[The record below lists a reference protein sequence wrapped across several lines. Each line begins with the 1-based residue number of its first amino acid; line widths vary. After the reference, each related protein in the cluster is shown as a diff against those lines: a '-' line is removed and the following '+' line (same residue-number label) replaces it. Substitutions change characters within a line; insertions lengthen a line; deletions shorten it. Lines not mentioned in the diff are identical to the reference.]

1 MRFVAGCLIIA
12 TGGVV
17 LAQSSRELH
26 RRYGEPDMER
36 FNVQPGVSLTVE
48 YGSDHLACK
57 FSIAPTK
64 PFDPSDPVGIFSTIS
79 SDSVTEIL
87 DEIVPVST
95 RGKETGRATTASSC
109 ANEVESFEYD
119 SAVIVRSVIGCA
131 SSKPQQENHA
141 TVWLKRDICP
151 KPKLPWAA
159 PRR

>member
-1 MRFVAGCLIIA
+1 MRIFVVCLFVATA
-12 TGGVV
+12 SVV
-17 LAQSSRELH
+17 LTQSSQEFH
-26 RRYGEPDMER
+26 SRYGEPDMER
-36 FNVQPGVSLTVE
+36 FNVRPGVSLTVE

-64 PFDPSDPVGIFSTIS
+64 PFDPSDSVGTFSTIS
-79 SDSVTEIL
+79 SDTVTEIL
-87 DEIVPVST
+87 DEIVPLST
-95 RGKETGRATTASSC
+95 RGKETVGGAMASSC
-109 ANEVESFEYD
+109 MNEVESFEYD

>member
-1 MRFVAGCLIIA
+1 MRFVAGCLLIA

-36 FNVQPGVSLTVE
+36 FNVRPGVSLTVE

-64 PFDPSDPVGIFSTIS
+64 PFDPSDSVGTFSTIS
-79 SDSVTEIL
+79 SDTVTEIL
-87 DEIVPVST
+87 DEILPVST
-95 RGKETGRATTASSC
+95 LGKETGRATTASSC

-159 PRR
+159 PHR